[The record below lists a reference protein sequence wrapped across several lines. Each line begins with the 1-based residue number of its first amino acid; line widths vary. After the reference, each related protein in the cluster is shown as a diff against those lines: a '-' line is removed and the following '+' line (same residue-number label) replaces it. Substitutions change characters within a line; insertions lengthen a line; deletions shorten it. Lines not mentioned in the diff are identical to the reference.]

1 MATETMDAAVPA
13 IRDADMV
20 ALQALLPHLATK
32 ADLAGLATK
41 AEVAELATKVE
52 VAELRTGVERLRTD
66 MAGVQALLPHLATKA
81 DLADLRA
88 DLADLR
94 TEIHAAMNALTWKLA
109 GALLAGLTA
118 LAGLIVALQIFAT

>member
-1 MATETMDAAVPA
+1 MATETMDVAAPT
-13 IRDADMV
+13 IRDADLV
-20 ALQALLPHLATK
+20 TLQALLPHLATK
-32 ADLAGLATK
+32 ADLADLATK
-41 AEVAELATKVE
+41 TEVAS
-52 VAELRTGVERLRTD
+52 LRTD

-88 DLADLR
+88 DQERLR
-94 TEIHAAMNALTWKLA
+94 TEVHAAMNALTWKLA

>member
-13 IRDADMV
+13 MRDADLV
-20 ALQALLPHLATK
+20 TL
-32 ADLAGLATK
+32 
-41 AEVAELATKVE
+41 
-52 VAELRTGVERLRTD
+52 
-66 MAGVQALLPHLATKA
+66 QALLPHLATKA
-81 DLADLRA
+81 DLADLRADLTGVQALLPHLATKA

>member
-13 IRDADMV
+13 TRDADLV
-20 ALQALLPHLATK
+20 TL
-32 ADLAGLATK
+32 
-41 AEVAELATKVE
+41 
-52 VAELRTGVERLRTD
+52 
-66 MAGVQALLPHLATKA
+66 QALLPHLATKA
-81 DLADLRA
+81 DLADLRTEMERSRADLTAVQALLPQLATKA

-118 LAGLIVALQIFAT
+118 LAGLIVALQIFA

>member
-13 IRDADMV
+13 IRASDLAT
-20 ALQALLPHLATK
+20 LQALLPHLATK
-32 ADLAGLATK
+32 ADLADLATK
-41 AEVAELATKVE
+41 AEMAELATRVE

-66 MAGVQALLPHLATKA
+66 MAGVQALLPHLATK
-81 DLADLRA
+81 A

-118 LAGLIVALQIFAT
+118 LAGLIVALQIFT

>member
-1 MATETMDAAVPA
+1 MATQTIDRAAPA
-13 IRDADMV
+13 IHDADLA

-32 ADLAGLATK
+32 ADLA
-41 AEVAELATKVE
+41 
-52 VAELRTGVERLRTD
+52 ELRADLT
-66 MAGVQALLPHLATKA
+66 GVQALLPHLATK
-81 DLADLRA
+81 A

-118 LAGLIVALQIFAT
+118 LAGLIVALQIFA

>member
-1 MATETMDAAVPA
+1 MATETMDPAVPA
-13 IRDADMV
+13 IRDADLV

-32 ADLAGLATK
+32 ADLAD
-41 AEVAELATKVE
+41 
-52 VAELRTGVERLRTD
+52 LRADLT
-66 MAGVQALLPHLATKA
+66 GVQALLPHLATK
-81 DLADLRA
+81 A

-118 LAGLIVALQIFAT
+118 LAGLIVALQIFA

>member
-13 IRDADMV
+13 TRDVDLV
-20 ALQALLPHLATK
+20 TLQALLPHLATK
-32 ADLAGLATK
+32 ADLADLRADMERDLA
-41 AEVAELATKVE
+41 A
-52 VAELRTGVERLRTD
+52 
-66 MAGVQALLPHLATKA
+66 VQALLPHLATKA

-88 DLADLR
+88 DQERLR

-118 LAGLIVALQIFAT
+118 LAGLIVALQIFA